1 MELLEELVDTGE
13 LDPAKLMP
21 GTGTCSLADAIVLTK
36 HAVDLGCGGVLML
49 PPFYYKAPSED
60 GLFRFFAET
69 IEEVGDDRLKVYL
82 YHIPPVA
89 QVGFSLPLIG
99 RLIKE
104 FPNIVVGLKDSSGD
118 WSNTAAILATYPGFE
133 VFPGSEIFLLD
144 GLRKGAAGCI
154 SATCNVSAAAI
165 RHVYDNWQGPEA
177 DKLQA
182 DITALRK
189 AIQAF
194 PMIPAL
200 KALIAHY
207 RQDPGWAKLRPPFVG
222 LSTRRGGQGHPHPG
236 GRARL
241 QARFRQ
247 GRVSRE
253 GVRPDLSKRVPRRVR
268 READVADVRS
278 QPQADAGANG
288 RQDDAAVGDQRRAD
302 AADEIGR
309 SVDAGEGRVDAHREI
324 SAGRSGTASWSRRR
338 PRRCRARA
346 RASRSSACCRRAHR
360 GCPCRSARRRGTRRR
375 PRFPG
380 CIRWDARSS

>member
-1 MELLEELVDTGE
+1 
-13 LDPAKLMP
+13 
-21 GTGTCSLADAIVLTK
+21 
-36 HAVDLGCGGVLML
+36 
-49 PPFYYKAPSED
+49 
-60 GLFRFFAET
+60 
-69 IEEVGDDRLKVYL
+69 
-82 YHIPPVA
+82 VA

-165 RHVYDNWQGPEA
+165 RHVYDNWQGPEV

-207 RQDPGWAKLRPPFVG
+207 RQDPGWAKLRPPFVS
-222 LSTRRGGQGHPHPG
+222 LSN
-236 GRARL
+236 A
-241 QARFRQ
+241 
-247 GRVSRE
+247 
-253 GVRPDLSKRVPRRVR
+253 
-268 READVADVRS
+268 EADKVIRTH
-278 QPQADAGANG
+278 ADAHGFKLNFAK
-288 RQDDAAVGDQRRAD
+288 AA
-302 AADEIGR
+302 
-309 SVDAGEGRVDAHREI
+309 
-324 SAGRSGTASWSRRR
+324 
-338 PRRCRARA
+338 
-346 RASRSSACCRRAHR
+346 
-360 GCPCRSARRRGTRRR
+360 
-375 PRFPG
+375 
-380 CIRWDARSS
+380 

>member
-1 MELLEELVDTGE
+1 

-36 HAVDLGCGGVLML
+36 HAVELGCGGVLML

-104 FPNIVVGLKDSSGD
+104 FPNVVVGLKDSSGD

-222 LSTRRGGQGHPHPG
+222 LST
-236 GRARL
+236 A
-241 QARFRQ
+241 
-247 GRVSRE
+247 
-253 GVRPDLSKRVPRRVR
+253 
-268 READVADVRS
+268 EADKVIRTL
-278 QPQADAGANG
+278 ADAHGFKLNFAK
-288 RQDDAAVGDQRRAD
+288 AA
-302 AADEIGR
+302 
-309 SVDAGEGRVDAHREI
+309 
-324 SAGRSGTASWSRRR
+324 
-338 PRRCRARA
+338 
-346 RASRSSACCRRAHR
+346 
-360 GCPCRSARRRGTRRR
+360 
-375 PRFPG
+375 
-380 CIRWDARSS
+380 

>member
-1 MELLEELVDTGE
+1 MQKKSQFSGVIAPVLTPFGEDGGPDAERFVEHCQWLMAEGCTGLAPFGTTSEGNSLGLDERMELLEELVDTGE
-13 LDPAKLMP
+13 LHPAKLMP

-36 HAVDLGCGGVLML
+36 HAVELGCGGVLML

-104 FPNIVVGLKDSSGD
+104 FPNVVVGLKDSSGD

-222 LSTRRGGQGHPHPG
+222 LST
-236 GRARL
+236 A
-241 QARFRQ
+241 
-247 GRVSRE
+247 
-253 GVRPDLSKRVPRRVR
+253 
-268 READVADVRS
+268 EADKVIRTL
-278 QPQADAGANG
+278 ADAHGFKLNFAK
-288 RQDDAAVGDQRRAD
+288 AA
-302 AADEIGR
+302 
-309 SVDAGEGRVDAHREI
+309 
-324 SAGRSGTASWSRRR
+324 
-338 PRRCRARA
+338 
-346 RASRSSACCRRAHR
+346 
-360 GCPCRSARRRGTRRR
+360 
-375 PRFPG
+375 
-380 CIRWDARSS
+380 